1 MAEVRCR
8 KYRLFACLDD
18 RGLCSRFLY
27 SSCYNNSIADA
38 VHDETLQHFTVNAAS
53 ISLGMIQSLILVQAV
68 CFILEITLKR
78 RGQDSDS
85 DALSSS
91 ITTEILLVIM
101 FI

>member
-1 MAEVRCR
+1 
-8 KYRLFACLDD
+8 
-18 RGLCSRFLY
+18 
-27 SSCYNNSIADA
+27 
-38 VHDETLQHFTVNAAS
+38 VNAAS
-53 ISLGMIQSLILVQAV
+53 ISLGMIHSLILVQAV

-78 RGQDSDS
+78 RGQDSGS